1 MIAPD
6 VQRKIWLGILIGI
19 ILMGVAYLVWAVF
32 LNRSTI
38 VINAKAPFTLAI
50 SGLRTENCSIDSCS
64 TAVVPGDYNI
74 TIKKTGYKDLTKT
87 ITVPFGRVYEETV
100 KLEFIPIITQST
112 KTKAEIFPPEFQLT
126 KTDRDKLGVSQD
138 TKLFFSDAPSGTTPK
153 FVTYIS
159 RNETN
164 NRQTL
169 YIATIGDNPTPQ
181 IVTSFLRDLQTPVIV
196 PNQTGD
202 KVAVIDQSP
211 DQATLYMIDQQ
222 AKNRA
227 AIASYPAIRDLRWI
241 PASNDFIFQARAQTG
256 EPEALF
262 LYRWDDGKTTKLD
275 LNTTLENIAIL
286 NKNRILAVTD
296 QSISGDVTDPA
307 TLEGSLI
314 ALSANTTPTTPAP
327 TSPTHLF
334 IDYSLI
340 SNEARLITT
349 LKTGDFPSQVS
360 AAADQKSLY
369 FLQAGD
375 AQSGAAKETVFELK
389 FEE

>member
-1 MIAPD
+1 M
-6 VQRKIWLGILIGI
+6 GIG
-19 ILMGVAYLVWAVF
+19 YLVWAVF

-38 VINAKAPFTLAI
+38 IINAKAPFTLAI
-50 SGLRTENCSIDSCS
+50 SGLRSENCSTDSCS
-64 TAVVPGDYNI
+64 TAVVPGDYNF

-87 ITVPFGRVYEETV
+87 ITVPFGRAYEETV

-112 KTKAEIFPPEFQLT
+112 KTKAEIFPPPFQLS
-126 KTDRDKLGVSQD
+126 KTESEKLGVNTD
-138 TKLFFSDAPSGTTPK
+138 TQLFFSDAPTGATPK
-153 FVTYIS
+153 FVTYIN
-159 RNETN
+159 RNQTN

-169 YIATIGDNPTPQ
+169 YIAPLRGGARQNNDATQQTASADLQIGEPQ
-181 IVTSFLRDLQTPVIV
+181 IVTSFLRDLQTPLIA
-196 PNQTGD
+196 PNMAGD
-202 KVAVIDQSP
+202 KVAVIDRAP

-227 AIASYPAIRDLRWI
+227 AIASYPAIRNLRWI
-241 PASNDFIFQARAQTG
+241 PASNDFIFQARPQTG
-256 EPEALF
+256 APEALF

-275 LNTTLENIAIL
+275 LNTTLENIAII

-307 TLEGSLI
+307 TLEGSLVS
-314 ALSANTTPTTPAP
+314 LNSNTAPTTPA
-327 TSPTHLF
+327 TPTHLF

-349 LKTGDFPSQVS
+349 LTTGDFPTQVS

-375 AQSGAAKETVFELK
+375 AQNGVAKETIFELK
-389 FEE
+389 FEEHTAA